1 MRYGIC
7 MSRTSGQ
14 QSPASHFR
22 TRASPSEGS
31 SPKSMTENGF
41 YSLICKHFIPTPGK
55 NLPKVLSK
63 LRTKCTTSEKKKV
76 VPVMRV
82 SPLSLLPF
90 QSVENESLTP
100 SVASGH
106 QCHNSKAT
114 ALLRSSFVFIL
125 RTFLSWRIR
134 RALSQCLLTLE
145 ALYSLQS
152 AFAHVFPLGS
162 PIAGS

>member
-1 MRYGIC
+1 

-22 TRASPSEGS
+22 TRASPSEGR

-55 NLPKVLSK
+55 NFPKVLSK

-114 ALLRSSFVFIL
+114 ALLQSSFVSFFE
-125 RTFLSWRIR
+125 RFCPGGSVGRSANASSPWKHFTVCRVPSHTCSPW
-134 RALSQCLLTLE
+134 AL
-145 ALYSLQS
+145 
-152 AFAHVFPLGS
+152 P
-162 PIAGS
+162 

>member
-41 YSLICKHFIPTPGK
+41 YSLICKHFIPTP
-55 NLPKVLSK
+55 KVLSK

-76 VPVMRV
+76 VPVRRV